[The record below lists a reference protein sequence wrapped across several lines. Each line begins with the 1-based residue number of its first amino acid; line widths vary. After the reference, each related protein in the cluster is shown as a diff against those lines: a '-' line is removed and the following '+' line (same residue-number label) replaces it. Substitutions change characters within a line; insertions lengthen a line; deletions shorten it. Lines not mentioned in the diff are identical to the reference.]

1 MSGGCDWKWP
11 VGAGLLM
18 GGAAALL
25 AWLGNPVNT
34 GICISCFL
42 ENSVG
47 ALGLHGESRM
57 WYARPELTGF
67 FLGSFLSALL
77 RGEFRSRQG
86 GSGLGGLGLGIM
98 MIVGSAVFIGCPIK
112 AFLRLAGGDMTAW
125 AGIAGLVFG
134 VWVGIRALGDSDL
147 GLGGKRRDG
156 PAAVPWGLVA
166 VVAVV
171 AALPF
176 VPGVLKESARGPGS
190 MHAPAWISLLAGLL
204 VGAACQ
210 GSRFCVTGQVR
221 DVILTKS
228 ASSGYGLLAFIL
240 AALAVNAATGA
251 VSLAYSDAPGVHLEW
266 WWSFGGMALTGWA
279 AVLAGGCPFRQIVK
293 AGEGDLDAATI
304 AVGMVVGAVLVE
316 AWGLGST
323 SAGTTPQGR
332 MAVLLGFS
340 GLIGLSMAWQG
351 RVRA

>member
-1 MSGGCDWKWP
+1 MSGECDWKWP

-18 GGAAALL
+18 GAAAALL

-42 ENSVG
+42 ENAVG
-47 ALGLHGESRM
+47 SLGLHGEARM

-77 RGEFRSRQG
+77 RGEFKSRAG

-98 MIVGSAVFIGCPIK
+98 MIIGSAVFIGCPIK

-125 AGIAGLVFG
+125 AGIAGLVAG
-134 VWVGIRALGDSDL
+134 VGAGLKALGDSDL

-166 VVAVV
+166 VIAIV

-176 VPGVLKESARGPGS
+176 IPGVLKESARGPGS
-190 MHAPAWISLLAGLL
+190 MHAPAWISLGTGLL

-221 DVILTKS
+221 DVLLTRN
-228 ASSGYGLLAFIL
+228 ASSGYGLIAFVL
-240 AALAVNAATGA
+240 AALAVNGATGA
-251 VSLAYSDAPGVHLEW
+251 INVAYGEAPGVHLEW
-266 WWSFGGMALTGWA
+266 WWSFAGMALTGWA
-279 AVLAGGCPFRQIVK
+279 AVIAGGCPFRQIVK

-304 AVGMVVGAVLVE
+304 AVGMVIGAVLVE

-332 MAVLLGFS
+332 LALLLGFAA
-340 GLIGLSMAWQG
+340 LLGLSAFKPG
-351 RVRA
+351 KARS